1 MAFWAVDRA
10 EHFAKVDIKNSL
22 VIVQE
27 TTDEALDLWLFQQ
40 QANIQREAERQ
51 IVIEATEKLLDS
63 PREASFL
70 TAHPA
75 QADLRDHFQP
85 ILDQSGDLGIF
96 VIAPDD
102 ISLASMRDTNIGTT
116 NLISEQRPDLL
127 ARVFQGETLL
137 IPPIQSDVPLPGKSG
152 LISERKLPTMFIAS
166 PIRNS
171 EGQIIAVL
179 TIRIDPSNDFS
190 RITQLGSLGESGE
203 TYAFDKDGILMTES
217 RFTDQLIAIGLL
229 AEGEFSINQIRISDP
244 GVNLTLGKLPIVPA
258 EEYPLTTMA
267 QSALTGVQK
276 VNVEGYRDYRG
287 VEVFGAWLWNQEL
300 GVGLATEINAE
311 EALAPYY
318 RTRKSL
324 LLLMST
330 TLVVSMILALGI
342 LYVRRRRDRDLRIAY
357 QALQSSEQQNRSIL
371 ENTVDAIISIDNN
384 NLITSFNR
392 AAERTFGYSADEVL
406 GENVR
411 ILMPEPDHNNHETY
425 VTNFIETQNPKVIGI
440 GREVT
445 GQRKDGSPFPLYK
458 GVSEFFADG
467 ERYFTSVLRDIT
479 LEKEAERTIQAA
491 REVAERASLTKSE
504 FLSNVSHELRT
515 PLNSL
520 MGVTYLAE
528 DTELTPQQTELLDKM
543 KLATSKLKSIIDTIL
558 DFSNLRAGELEI
570 VAIPFNIKGLV
581 NSLADEWAPKADEKG
596 LAATFDIAPNVPS
609 NLIGDPDR
617 IQQVLAHLT
626 ENAIKFTEEGEIEVR
641 LEISKEGE
649 ETVTLNFSVRD
660 TGIGMTAEHIFE
672 LFQPFTQLD
681 GSSTRRYGGL
691 GMGLILSKQIVA
703 KMGGDIAVRSQL
715 GEGSVFSFSLSFA
728 RPPQD
733 QRVPLVAPEVD
744 HGLEAAAEFQIQAGD
759 SDLNID
765 ELSPLFQ
772 DLSNQLKASNASAIE
787 ILENLMEKI
796 PSPVLKPPLKQLERL
811 IKLYEFDK
819 AHEKLTQL
827 MNDMGIGL
835 ETKNNE

>member
-491 REVAERASLTKSE
+491 REVAEKASLTKSE

>member
-287 VEVFGAWLWNQEL
+287 VEVFGAWLWNQGL

-491 REVAERASLTKSE
+491 REVAEKASLTKSE

>member
-287 VEVFGAWLWNQEL
+287 VDVFGAWIWNQEL
-300 GVGLATEINAE
+300 GGGLATEINAE

-491 REVAERASLTKSE
+491 REVAEKASLTKSE